1 MSIHI
6 NAPEG
11 SVADSVLLPG
21 DPKRAKFIADTFLEG
36 AVCYN
41 EVRAAYGFT
50 GTYKG
55 KRVSVQATGM
65 GQPSAAIYINELI
78 SSYKVKKLIRVGSCG
93 SIQKDLQLRDI
104 IVALSASTD
113 SNMNA
118 LRFRGLQYAATAHEE
133 LLFQCYEYCKNKHP
147 SVQYGSV
154 FSSDTF
160 YHDDTEMWKIWA
172 DHGVKAIEMETAQLY
187 TLAAKYSVQALSI
200 LTVSDSIVTSEET
213 SADERERTFTDMMD
227 IALHIA

>member
-6 NAPEG
+6 NTKEG
-11 SVADSVLLPG
+11 HIAESVLLPG
-21 DPKRAKFIADTFLEG
+21 DPKRAKFIAETFLEG
-36 AVCYN
+36 VVCYN

-55 KRVSVQATGM
+55 KHVSVQATGM

-93 SIQKDLQLRDI
+93 AMQKNLKLRDI
-104 IVALSASTD
+104 IIALSASTD
-113 SNMNA
+113 SNMNT
-118 LRFRGLQYAATAHEE
+118 LRFKGLQYAPTAHEE
-133 LLFQCYEYCKNKHP
+133 LLFNCYEYCKQKNIP
-147 SVQYGSV
+147 VQYGSV
-154 FSSDTF
+154 LSSDTF
-160 YHDDTEMWKIWA
+160 YHDEVDIWKMWA

-200 LTVSDSIVTSEET
+200 LTVSDNLVSLEET
-213 SADERERTFTDMMD
+213 SSDERERTFTDMIN
-227 IALHIA
+227 IALNIV